1 MTVQQVLKSKGSD
14 VATISPE
21 ASLTELV
28 VKLAVHRVGAMIVS
42 ADGKHIDG
50 IVSERDIV
58 RALRSDGGV
67 PSFRESRLVHLD
79 RVSVSEIMTSEVK
92 TCTPTTSIDEVMT
105 LMTSGRIRHLPVLD
119 EDDALVGI
127 VSIGDIVAARI
138 SHLEWER
145 SALVDYVTTGR

>member
-1 MTVQQVLKSKGSD
+1 MIKNVLRAKGSTVQ
-14 VATISPE
+14 TISPD
-21 ASLTELV
+21 ATLTELV
-28 VKLAVHRVGAMIVS
+28 DALAEHRIGAMIVS
-42 ADGKHIDG
+42 ADGAHIDG

-58 RALRSDGGV
+58 RALRSDGGL

-79 RVSVSEIMTSEVK
+79 RVTVREIMTSEVT
-92 TCTPTTSIDEVMT
+92 TCTPDTSIDEVMT
-105 LMTSGRIRHLPVLD
+105 VMTAGRIRHVPVVSG
-119 EDDALVGI
+119 EELVGI

>member
-1 MTVQQVLKSKGSD
+1 MTVQHVLKNKGSQ
-14 VATISPE
+14 VSTISPE
-21 ASLTELV
+21 ATLTELV
-28 VKLAVHRVGAMIVS
+28 DELAEHRIGAMVVS

-58 RALRSDGGV
+58 RALRSDGGL
-67 PSFRESRLVHLD
+67 PSMRESRLVALD
-79 RVSVSEIMTSEVK
+79 RVTVAEIMTSEVT
-92 TCTPTTSIDEVMT
+92 TCKPETSIDEVMT
-105 LMTSGRIRHLPVLD
+105 TMTSGRIRHVPVLG
-119 EDDALVGI
+119 EEESLVGI

>member
-1 MTVQQVLKSKGSD
+1 MIKNVLRAKGSQ
-14 VATISPE
+14 VATISPD
-21 ASLTELV
+21 ATLTELV
-28 VKLAVHRVGAMIVS
+28 DALAEHRIGAMIVS
-42 ADGKHIDG
+42 ADGAHIDG

-58 RALRSDGGV
+58 RALRSDGGL

-79 RVSVSEIMTSEVK
+79 RVTVAEIMTSEVT
-92 TCTPTTSIDEVMT
+92 TCTPETSIDEVMT
-105 LMTSGRIRHLPVLD
+105 VMTAGRIRHVPVIS
-119 EDDALVGI
+119 EGALVGI

>member
-1 MTVQQVLKSKGSD
+1 MSIKNVLKAKGS
-14 VATISPE
+14 VVNTIVPQ

-28 VKLAVHRVGAMIVS
+28 DALAQHRIGAMVVS
-42 ADGKHIDG
+42 SDGRHIDG

-58 RALRSDGGV
+58 RALRTEGGL
-67 PSFRESRLVHLD
+67 PSFRESRLIHLD
-79 RVSVSEIMTSEVK
+79 KVEVSAIMTSEVT
-92 TCTPTTSIDEVMT
+92 TCSPDTSIDEVMT
-105 LMTSGRIRHLPVLD
+105 LMTAGRMRHLPVL
-119 EDDALVGI
+119 EDDELVGI

>member
-1 MTVQQVLKSKGSD
+1 MIKNVLRAKGSKVETIAPD
-14 VATISPE
+14 AT
-21 ASLTELV
+21 LTELV
-28 VKLAVHRVGAMIVS
+28 DALAEHRIGAMIVS
-42 ADGKHIDG
+42 ADGAHIDG

-58 RALRSDGGV
+58 RALRSDGGL

-79 RVSVSEIMTSEVK
+79 RVTVAEIMTSEVT
-92 TCTPTTSIDEVMT
+92 TCTPETSIDEVMT
-105 LMTSGRIRHLPVLD
+105 VMTAGRIRHVPVVSD
-119 EDDALVGI
+119 EELIGI

>member
-1 MTVQQVLKSKGSD
+1 MIKNVLRAKGSK
-14 VATISPE
+14 VQTISPD
-21 ASLTELV
+21 ATLTELV
-28 VKLAVHRVGAMIVS
+28 DALAEYRIGAMIVS
-42 ADGKHIDG
+42 ADGSHIDG

-58 RALRSDGGV
+58 RALRSDGGL

-79 RVSVSEIMTSEVK
+79 RVAVREIMTSEVT
-92 TCTPTTSIDEVMT
+92 TCTLETSIDEVMT
-105 LMTSGRIRHLPVLD
+105 VMTAGRIRHVPVVSD
-119 EDDALVGI
+119 EELVGI

>member
-1 MTVQQVLKSKGSD
+1 MIKNVLRAKGSKVETIAPD
-14 VATISPE
+14 AT
-21 ASLTELV
+21 LTELV
-28 VKLAVHRVGAMIVS
+28 DALAEHRIGAMIVS
-42 ADGKHIDG
+42 ADGAHIDG

-58 RALRSDGGV
+58 RALRSDGGL

-79 RVSVSEIMTSEVK
+79 RVTVAEIMTSEVT
-92 TCTPTTSIDEVMT
+92 TCTPETSIDEVMT
-105 LMTSGRIRHLPVLD
+105 VMTAGRIRHVPVVSD
-119 EDDALVGI
+119 EELVGI

>member
-1 MTVQQVLKSKGSD
+1 MTIQHVLKTKGSN
-14 VATISPE
+14 VSTIAPE
-21 ASLTELV
+21 ATLTELV
-28 VKLAVHRVGAMIVS
+28 DALAEHRIGAMIVS
-42 ADGKHIDG
+42 SDGEHIDG

-58 RALRSDGGV
+58 RALRSDGGL

-79 RVSVSEIMTSEVK
+79 RVKVAEIMTSEVT
-92 TCTPTTSIDEVMT
+92 TCTPQTSIDEVMAT
-105 LMTSGRIRHLPVLD
+105 MTAGRIRHIPVLD
-119 EDDALVGI
+119 EDKLVGI